1 MLKRSVIEDN
11 LREIF
16 PDKDV
21 ATALIQRIGGMSNM
35 NYKVTLDDEC
45 YVLRLPGIGA
55 EGMVERANE
64 EKNSIISG
72 QLNINPPV
80 LYFNAKTG
88 VKLAAFVPNAE
99 TLNAST
105 IQERENLLQIAN
117 IYKTLH
123 KSRVRLRNGFNI
135 FYEIEKYD
143 LLIERAGAKMY
154 GDDKTFRQRVMSLED
169 LLNGMGIDLCAC
181 HNDAVPENFIK
192 SEDGKIF
199 LIDWEYSGMNDPFAD
214 LAALFLESDFTES
227 NIEFFLNE
235 YYEDKIPVHTRQ
247 KILCYQILWDYLW
260 AQWTVIKEAKGDDF
274 GTYGFDRYNRAINS
288 MNRLNKE
295 YLHERL

>member
-21 ATALIQRIGGMSNM
+21 TTATIDRLGGMSNM
-35 NYKVTLDDEC
+35 NYKVTLEGES
-45 YVLRLPGIGA
+45 YVLRIPGIGA

-72 QLNINPPV
+72 QMGISTPV

-88 VKLAAFVPNAE
+88 VKLANFVENAE
-99 TLNAST
+99 TLHPES
-105 IQERENLLQIAN
+105 IQQRDNLEQIAN
-117 IYKTLH
+117 IYKKLH
-123 KSRVRLRNGFNI
+123 RSRVRLRNGFNV

-143 LLIERAGAKMY
+143 VLIERAGAKMY
-154 GDDKTFRQRVMSLED
+154 GNNKTVRQQVMALED
-169 LLNGMGIDLCAC
+169 KLNEMGIDLCAC

-199 LIDWEYSGMNDPFAD
+199 LIDWEYSGMNDPMAD
-214 LAALFLESDFTES
+214 LAALLLESDFTEE
-227 NIEFFLNE
+227 NTEFVLNE
-235 YYEDKIPVHTRQ
+235 YFEGCVPAEARK

-274 GTYGFDRYNRAINS
+274 GTYGRDRYNRAIENLEKIQS
-288 MNRLNKE
+288 NIWK
-295 YLHERL
+295 

>member
-21 ATALIQRIGGMSNM
+21 TTATIERIGGMSNM
-35 NYKVTLDDEC
+35 NYKVALDGAT
-45 YVLRLPGIGA
+45 YVLRIPGIGA

-72 QLNINPPV
+72 QMNINPPV

-88 VKLAAFVPNAE
+88 VKLAEFIPNAE
-99 TLNAST
+99 TLHEDT
-105 IQERENLLQIAN
+105 IQQTDNLLQIAE
-117 IYKTLH
+117 IYKKLH
-123 KSRVRLRNGFNI
+123 RSRVRFRNGFNI

-143 LLIERAGAKMY
+143 ILIDRAGAKMY
-154 GDDKTFRQRVMSLED
+154 GKNKEIRRQVMALED
-169 LLNGMGIDLCAC
+169 KLNEMGVDLCAC

-192 SEDGKIF
+192 SEEGRIF
-199 LIDWEYSGMNDPFAD
+199 LIDWEYSGMNDPMAD
-214 LAALFLESDFTES
+214 LAALFLESNFSEEKT
-227 NIEFFLNE
+227 EFFLNE
-235 YYEDKIPVHTRQ
+235 YFEGAVPAEARR

-274 GTYGFDRYNRAINS
+274 GTYGRDRYNRAIENL
-288 MNRLNKE
+288 RTLCE
-295 YLHERL
+295 

>member
-16 PDKDV
+16 PEKDV
-21 ATALIQRIGGMSNM
+21 TSATIERIGGMSNM
-35 NYKVTLDDEC
+35 NYKVTLDGRS
-45 YVLRLPGIGA
+45 YVLRIPGIGA

-72 QLNINPPV
+72 QMHINPPV

-88 VKLAAFVPNAE
+88 VKLAEFIPNAE
-99 TLNAST
+99 TLHEGS
-105 IQERENLLQIAN
+105 IQQKDNLLQIAE
-117 IYKTLH
+117 IYKKLH
-123 KSRVRLRNGFNI
+123 RSRVRFRNGFNV

-143 LLIERAGAKMY
+143 TLIDRAGAKMY
-154 GDDKTFRQRVMSLED
+154 GKNNEVRQKVMALED
-169 LLNGMGIDLCAC
+169 TLNDIGVDLCAC

-199 LIDWEYSGMNDPFAD
+199 LIDWEYSGMNDPMAD
-214 LAALFLESDFTES
+214 LAALFLESNFSEENT
-227 NIEFFLNE
+227 EFFLNE
-235 YYEDKIPVHTRQ
+235 YFEGNIPAEARK

-274 GTYGFDRYNRAINS
+274 GTYGRDRYNRAVEN
-288 MNRLNKE
+288 LKE
-295 YLHERL
+295 FCK